1 MQLSCPGHIVIE
13 VNAVFGDT
21 IAAVSTA
28 MGEAGIGI
36 VRVSGPEAMEIL
48 SKIFRPKNPERFA
61 KGLGYRI
68 YYGQV
73 FDPDSGSSVDEVLV
87 SVMRGPNSFTGED
100 VVEINCHGGLVAQ
113 RGILALLLRLGAQSA
128 EPGEF
133 TKRAFVNGRLDLAQ
147 AEAVI
152 DLIRAKT
159 SLGASSALEQLR
171 GRLSDEVTGCRNSLL
186 EILAQIEAGIDFPEE
201 GLDLDSGEI
210 LLEKLQNVIARIEEL
225 LSGSKRGKILRE
237 GLSTAIIGRPNVGKS
252 SLLNALLGEERAIV
266 TDIPGTTRD
275 VLEEYISIK
284 GIPLKLIDTA
294 GIRTTEDMVERLG
307 VDRALKALEKADL
320 VLFVLE
326 AGLSLTSDEKKLLA
340 GVPQEKLVLVVNKID
355 LGPDWRPPVEGPTF
369 YVSALEQRGIEELE
383 DGIIEVV
390 AGKQTAESAVV
401 SNIRH
406 INSLEGS
413 AAKVRDAVSSLRHR
427 IPPDVVSIDVRAAW
441 ELLGE
446 ITGETVGEDLLD
458 EIFSRFCIGK

>member
-1 MQLSCPGHIVIE
+1 MFV
-13 VNAVFGDT
+13 DT

-36 VRVSGPEAMEIL
+36 VRVSGPEAIDIVR
-48 SKIFRPKNPERFA
+48 KVFRAKNPERFA
-61 KGLGYRI
+61 KGLGYRL

-73 FDPDSGSSVDEVLV
+73 VEPDSGSSIDEVLV
-87 SVMRGPNSFTGED
+87 SIMRGPNSFTGED
-100 VVEINCHGGLVAQ
+100 VVEINCHGGLIAQ
-113 RGILALLLRLGAQSA
+113 RDILALLLRLGAQLA

-133 TKRAFVNGRLDLAQ
+133 TKRAFLNGRLDLAQ

-171 GRLSDEVTGCRNSLL
+171 GRLSRETAACRNALL
-186 EILAQIEAGIDFPEE
+186 EVLAQIEAGIDFPEE
-201 GLDLDSGEI
+201 DLDLDSSEV
-210 LLEKLQNVIARIEEL
+210 LTEKLRGILSRIQEL
-225 LSGSKRGKILRE
+225 LKGSKRGKILRD

-252 SLLNALLGEERAIV
+252 SLLNAFLGEERAIV

-294 GIRTTEDMVERLG
+294 GIRTTEDIVERLG
-307 VDRALKALEKADL
+307 VDRALQALEKADL
-320 VLFVLE
+320 VMFVVE
-326 AGLSLTSDEKKLLA
+326 AGRSLTSDEKKLLH
-340 GVPQEKLVLVVNKID
+340 GISQERLVIVVNKID
-355 LGPDWRPPVEGPTF
+355 LDPDWRPPVDGPTF
-369 YVSALEQRGIEELE
+369 YVSALERRGINELE
-383 DGIIEVV
+383 DGIIEL
-390 AGKQTAESAVV
+390 ASGKQSAESAVV

-413 AAKVRDAVSSLRHR
+413 AAKVRDAVNSLRDKV
-427 IPPDVVSIDVRAAW
+427 PPDLVSIDVRAAW

-446 ITGETVGEDLLD
+446 ITGETVGEDLLH